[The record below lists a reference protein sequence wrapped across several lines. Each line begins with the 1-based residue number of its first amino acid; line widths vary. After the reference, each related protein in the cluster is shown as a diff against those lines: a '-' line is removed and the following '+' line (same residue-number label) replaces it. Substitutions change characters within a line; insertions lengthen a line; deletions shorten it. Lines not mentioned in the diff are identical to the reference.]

1 MKAQSENIIGIDFGT
16 TNSSIAFAH
25 DGQVRLLPFL
35 SAGGEIFSSRSL
47 LYLQRQMNVARKP
60 VSVWTGAEGI
70 EKYLGH
76 DSFSDEVQGRLIQS
90 LKSYLSARNLT
101 GTEIFGRQYGFQDL
115 VARILSNL
123 RLRASEWLGFE
134 VKRAVAGRPVMFVGA
149 DSEDDNAFAV
159 DRLRQAFLQ
168 AGFTDVTFVMEPVA
182 AAYAYESTAT
192 QDEVVLIGDF
202 GGGTTDF
209 SLLRV
214 GPSAR
219 TSRGLQVLGSSGTGI
234 AGDAFDARIVRR
246 LISPALGSESVTR
259 SAGKVMPVLPAWV
272 YANLERW
279 HTLSFLRTRATM
291 DMLRVAERRAP
302 EPEKIAAL
310 ITIVE
315 HDLGYRL
322 HQAVQHVK
330 LDLSHQ
336 AETEFVL
343 DTDLLHLRAHVT
355 RTQFEQWIAPELARM
370 EGSLED
376 LLQKTGIS
384 SPQVD
389 RVFLTGGTSLVPAVR
404 NLFSRRFGEDR
415 VQSGEAF
422 TSVAYGLALM
432 TAAGHKA
439 EPPAALFQAA
449 SSK

>member
-1 MKAQSENIIGIDFGT
+1 VKAQSENIIGIDFGT

-70 EKYLGH
+70 EKYLEH

-182 AAYAYESTAT
+182 AAYAYESTTT

-219 TSRGLQVLGSSGTGI
+219 TSRGLQVLGSNGTGI

-310 ITIVE
+310 VTIVE

-330 LDLSHQ
+330 LDLSHH

-384 SPQVD
+384 STQVD

-439 EPPAALFQAA
+439 EAPAALFPAA
-449 SSK
+449 SAK

>member
-1 MKAQSENIIGIDFGT
+1 VATQSENVIGIDFGT

-25 DGQVRLLPFL
+25 EGQVRLLPFM

-47 LYLQRQMNVARKP
+47 LYLQRQMNIARRP
-60 VSVWTGAEGI
+60 VSVWSGAEGI
-70 EKYLGH
+70 EKYLEH

-168 AGFTDVTFVMEPVA
+168 AGFTHVTFVMEPVA
-182 AAYAYESTAT
+182 AAYAYESATT

-219 TSRGLQVLGSSGTGI
+219 TSRELQVLGSSGTGI

-259 SAGKVMPVLPAWV
+259 SSGKVMPVLPAWV

-310 ITIVE
+310 VTIVE

-330 LDLSHQ
+330 LDLSLQ

-376 LLQKTGIS
+376 LLKRTGIS
-384 SPQVD
+384 STQVD

-404 NLFSRRFGEDR
+404 NLFTQRFGEDR

-432 TAAGHKA
+432 TAARHKA
-439 EPPAALFQAA
+439 EVPAALFQAA
-449 SSK
+449 SPQ

>member
-1 MKAQSENIIGIDFGT
+1 MQ
-16 TNSSIAFAH
+16 
-25 DGQVRLLPFL
+25 L
-35 SAGGEIFSSRSL
+35 
-47 LYLQRQMNVARKP
+47 ARKP

-70 EKYLGH
+70 EKYLEH

-101 GTEIFGRQYGFQDL
+101 GTEIFGRQYRFQDL

-134 VKRAVAGRPVMFVGA
+134 VKQAIAGRPVMFVGA
-149 DSEDDNAFAV
+149 DSEDDNAFAL

-168 AGFTDVTFVMEPVA
+168 AGFTHVTFAMEPVA
-182 AAYAYESTAT
+182 AAYAYESTVT
-192 QDEVVLIGDF
+192 RDELVLIGDF

-219 TSRGLQVLGSSGTGI
+219 TSYGLQVLGNSGVGI

-246 LISPALGSESVTR
+246 LISPALGSESTTR
-259 SAGKVMPVLPAWV
+259 ASGKIMPVLPAWV
-272 YANLERW
+272 YTNLERW

-291 DMLRVAERRAP
+291 DMLRVAKRSAP
-302 EPEKIAAL
+302 EPEMIAAL
-310 ITIVE
+310 LTIVE

-330 LDLSHQ
+330 VDLSHQ
-336 AETEFVL
+336 AEAEFVL
-343 DTDLLHLRAHVT
+343 DTDLLHLRAQVT
-355 RTQFEQWIAPELARM
+355 RAQFEQWIAPELARI
-370 EGSLED
+370 EGCLED

-384 SPQVD
+384 STQVD

-404 NLFSRRFGEDR
+404 NLFTQRFGEDR

-432 TAAGHKA
+432 AAAQHKA
-439 EPPAALFQAA
+439 AVPAAFFQAPSA
-449 SSK
+449 R